1 MMVEGSGGTWWHF
14 IFIWN
19 ESIGVAGRVMHE
31 WPQVTA
37 PALNPAV
44 TRSAWP
50 G

>member
-14 IFIWN
+14 IWN
-19 ESIGVAGRVMHE
+19 GSIGVAGRVTHE
-31 WPQVTA
+31 RPQVAA